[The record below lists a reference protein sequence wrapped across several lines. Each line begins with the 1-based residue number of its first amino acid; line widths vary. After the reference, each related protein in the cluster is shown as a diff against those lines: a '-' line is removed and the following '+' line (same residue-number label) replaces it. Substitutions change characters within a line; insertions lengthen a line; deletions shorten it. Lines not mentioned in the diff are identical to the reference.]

1 MAVIVDFN
9 STIKSKVLDLKNFKL
24 RKKEVI
30 LNEFTFVFLEKG
42 LMMAIARVSSFDFT
56 TPESMRNAL
65 QRYREEREKIFPH
78 LELSMCVNTGPSSFV
93 DIAVY
98 PNQKMADSNKEARQK
113 FHDDV
118 FGASLKDEFFYEGDI
133 DYFYQSEN
141 FKKLSF

>member
-1 MAVIVDFN
+1 
-9 STIKSKVLDLKNFKL
+9 
-24 RKKEVI
+24 
-30 LNEFTFVFLEKG
+30 
-42 LMMAIARVSSFDFT
+42 MMAIARVSSFDFT

-118 FGASLKDEFFYEGDI
+118 FGASLKDEFFYEADI
-133 DYFYQSEN
+133 DYLYQSEH